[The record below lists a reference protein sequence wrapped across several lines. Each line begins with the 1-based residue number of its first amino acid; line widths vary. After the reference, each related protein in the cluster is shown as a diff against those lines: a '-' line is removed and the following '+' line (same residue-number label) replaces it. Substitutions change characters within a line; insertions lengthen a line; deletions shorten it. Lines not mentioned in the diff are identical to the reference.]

1 LSARY
6 PCRVRTG
13 APRGDRSVLVSEA
26 SLPEQAPHFLANA
39 ASRLEQFA
47 WNQGSTGARL
57 TPEPQD
63 IFHFRLR
70 ACRSGVG
77 RASQGTLRLL
87 PESHGQNLVLT
98 VLYVLSS
105 LDRALCRAAVCLE
118 PRLDWC
124 TPFTG
129 ILRLLPESHGQNLAL
144 LVLYVPSSLDSAL
157 CQVVSFARVFSLSPA
172 VRLEPRLDWYRTWH
186 IKDSQGQILA
196 LTFSQNLV
204 SCSLFGRKRYRG
216 STGAHSKPQPRSQGH
231 GRHCLSQLLDLGLEN
246 TPKIGNLVTS
256 LPGFGRERGER
267 EKDKKLRAPRAP
279 RTHTLGYIGG
289 DDQVEHRHRRPLQ
302 VRRDFFID
310 NLLIRIHSII

>member
-1 LSARY
+1 MQICLESRLDKSIWGNLFSY
-6 PCRVRTG
+6 RGLQRTSTHN
-13 APRGDRSVLVSEA
+13 PTHN
-26 SLPEQAPHFLANA
+26 PKQAPHFLANA

-124 TPFTG
+124 TPYT
-129 ILRLLPESHGQNLAL
+129 
-144 LVLYVPSSLDSAL
+144 
-157 CQVVSFARVFSLSPA
+157 
-172 VRLEPRLDWYRTWH
+172 
-186 IKDSQGQILA
+186 
-196 LTFSQNLV
+196 
-204 SCSLFGRKRYRG
+204 
-216 STGAHSKPQPRSQGH
+216 
-231 GRHCLSQLLDLGLEN
+231 
-246 TPKIGNLVTS
+246 
-256 LPGFGRERGER
+256 
-267 EKDKKLRAPRAP
+267 
-279 RTHTLGYIGG
+279 
-289 DDQVEHRHRRPLQ
+289 
-302 VRRDFFID
+302 
-310 NLLIRIHSII
+310 